1 MVAPRKKG
9 TANRAKKPSKV
20 APVYIWGGA
29 QDEAERVFID
39 AYAGGIAYDVESTGL
54 GPQAE
59 VTEIAL
65 VQICTGTKLFESR
78 VRPAVAKMEEE
89 AQRITG
95 ISDAMLKSAPSWL
108 DIEEELL
115 AIIGNSMLVAWSGER
130 PGDRPFDSRLCAQSH
145 EAAGLGKA
153 DLFFMATVNIK
164 PYHRAY
170 RQVAYGNRLH
180 SSVRGGL
187 DRALLIEGLKYE
199 GKSHGALV
207 DAMAV
212 AAVVKACCTSLDG
225 NKPIVLQTQEAEG
238 EGDTDGQQ
246 AES

>member
-1 MVAPRKKG
+1 MVRRIVSKKV
-9 TANRAKKPSKV
+9 TKKPKPSRV
-20 APVYIWGGA
+20 APVYLWGA
-29 QDEAERVFID
+29 QQDEAERVFID
-39 AYAGGIAYDVESTGL
+39 AFAGGIAYDVESTGL

-65 VQICTGTKLFESR
+65 VQICTGVKLFESR
-78 VRPAVAKMEEE
+78 IKPTKAKMEEE

-115 AIIGNSMLVAWSGER
+115 AIIGDSMLVAWSGER

-153 DLFFMATVNIK
+153 DLFFMSTTNIK
-164 PYHRAY
+164 PHHRAL
-170 RQVAYGNRLH
+170 RQAAYGNRLH

-199 GKSHGALV
+199 GRSHGALV

-212 AAVVKACCTSLDG
+212 AAVVKACLAIETG
-225 NKPIVLQTQEAEG
+225 PVVE
-238 EGDTDGQQ
+238 
-246 AES
+246 

>member
-1 MVAPRKKG
+1 MRQPAKKG

-59 VTEIAL
+59 VVEIAL
-65 VQICTGTKLFESR
+65 VQICTGVKLFESR
-78 VRPAVAKMEEE
+78 VKPTRARMEEE

-95 ISDAMLKSAPSWL
+95 ITDAMLKSAPSWL

-153 DLFFMATVNIK
+153 DLFFMQTTNIK
-164 PYHRAY
+164 PHHRAY

-180 SSVRGGL
+180 SNVRGGL
-187 DRALLIEGLKYE
+187 DRALLIEGLEYE
-199 GKSHGALV
+199 GRSHGALV
-207 DAMAV
+207 DSMAV
-212 AAVVKACCTSLDG
+212 AAVVKACLSLDG
-225 NKPIVLQTQEAEG
+225 NKSIVIQTQQEA
-238 EGDTDGQQ
+238 
-246 AES
+246 